1 MLHAAAARLVNV
13 SLHGKCRLKLLCCV
27 RMCYSDSDDPSD
39 TVTGDEEY
47 GSYYSSIRNEEIYQD
62 LCAMGRRAEPQVM

>member
-1 MLHAAAARLVNV
+1 
-13 SLHGKCRLKLLCCV
+13 
-27 RMCYSDSDDPSD
+27 MCYSDSDVPSN

-47 GSYYSSIRNEEIYQD
+47 GSYYTSIRNEEIYQD

>member
-1 MLHAAAARLVNV
+1 
-13 SLHGKCRLKLLCCV
+13 
-27 RMCYSDSDDPSD
+27 MCYSDSDDPSD

-62 LCAMGRRAEPQVM
+62 LCVMRRLLGMRSMGVTIQVSATRRFTRISVRWGDLQSHR